1 MPPLYILV
9 ADGNL
14 SEVRYITDFLLKR
27 QHRVET
33 ADKGTTALSAVLRRR
48 GAGDPYHLVIAEL
61 NLPGIDAIG
70 MAREL
75 RRQNDQTPVLVH
87 ATGIRSDPVVAQV
100 ASGLGKLLLHERPI
114 GLSTLELELLA
125 IVGQAPRPAEQP
137 FFGTARIGMRVP
149 ITAAYTAP
157 PEVVHPELQQDAA
170 LERRT
175 VSPVPG
181 TTSTERR
188 RVTPTRSTGTLR
200 HRPGGASGQY
210 DVGTG
215 RKDPHAPSML
225 PTTVTARIRRSITG
239 QISAA
244 PPPNAPSLAP
254 GTSGHRRVLCA
265 HCNGEFTVAAKVETY
280 TTICIHCGKPNRIE
294 P

>member
-1 MPPLYILV
+1 MHPLYILV

-14 SEVRYITDFLLKR
+14 SDVRYITEFLLKQ

-33 ADKGTTALSAVLRRR
+33 ADKGTTALSAALRRR

-61 NLPGIDAIG
+61 NLPGLDAIG
-70 MAREL
+70 LAREL

-87 ATGIRSDPVVAQV
+87 ATGIRTDPVVAQV
-100 ASGLGKLLLHERPI
+100 AGGLGKLLLHERPI

-125 IVGQAPRPAEQP
+125 IIGQAPRPAEQP
-137 FFGTARIGMRVP
+137 FFGTVRIGMRVP
-149 ITAAYTAP
+149 ITASYTAP
-157 PEVVHPELQQDAA
+157 AEVDPPDRQDAA
-170 LERRT
+170 LERRID
-175 VSPVPG
+175 SPVPG

-188 RVTPTRSTGTLR
+188 RVTPTRPTGSLR
-200 HRPGGASGQY
+200 TRPDGSSGPY
-210 DVGTG
+210 DIGTG
-215 RKDPHAPSML
+215 RKDPHAPSLL

-239 QISAA
+239 QVTAA

-265 HCNGEFTVAAKVETY
+265 HCNGEFTVAVKTETY
-280 TTICIHCGKPNRIE
+280 TTICIICGKPNRIE